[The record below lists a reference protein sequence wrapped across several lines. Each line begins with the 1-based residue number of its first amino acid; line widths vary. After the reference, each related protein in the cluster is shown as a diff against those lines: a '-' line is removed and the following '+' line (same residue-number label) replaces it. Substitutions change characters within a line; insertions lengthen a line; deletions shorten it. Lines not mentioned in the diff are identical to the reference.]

1 MNQFIKYLNVKW
13 GFIALLLTVFVSNQC
28 YSQAVTNK
36 GKEFWVAYGH
46 HQFMEYNRSCNGVE
60 SNPPSS
66 IYNSQNMVLYLSAD
80 QPATVTVTIDS
91 SGPIPG
97 NWYKK
102 TYNIPANTVIAT
114 ENMPKGSFNSGSG
127 GTNPNYDA
135 RLWSDWPPF
144 GSYGEGIFRK
154 KGIHIVSD
162 VPIVAYAHIYGSVSS
177 GATMLLPVDSWGY
190 AYQSINSEQVNADRS
205 GNWMY
210 VIAKE
215 NNTLIEITPSQL
227 TKLGKPAGVPF
238 QVTLM
243 KGQIYQLMGDYVC
256 TTGDGV
262 DLTGTKVKSI
272 ANSSGQCFPI
282 AVFSG
287 SSRTRGESVPC
298 GTGSGRD
305 NDMQQCFPQQAW
317 GKRYLTAPFSTAS
330 GSSSSVT
337 LTASTPM
344 TCVYKVVVKDP
355 TTVVRR
361 NNVQLTGL
369 INGQYYKFSSNTA
382 DYIESDKPIAI
393 GQFMSGSSTC
403 NPGTWGD
410 PEMVYLSPIEQ
421 AIKKVGFYR
430 NNVEKI
436 YANYVTLIIPTAG
449 ITSLKID
456 GSSSFTHT
464 YVHPNRSGY
473 TVVIKGWQAA
483 KSQTIVQSD
492 SAFTGI
498 TYGLGSAES
507 YAYNVGTNLNNINGL
522 PGFHNA
528 PDTSA
533 TTVSHPFGYIN
544 TPMEI
549 GAYIAYKPTAM
560 VWKLSTLSS
569 VVSPSSDISINNP
582 TPIDSLV
589 IGAGKFYLYRLP
601 GTYVF
606 NSAGSH
612 YLPILLTSPNPDNGD
627 CNNQELVNIELLIK
641 PKATANFTYFQNPMC
656 GVDSVRFNGI
666 NPTAENYTVI
676 KWKWVFTAA
685 PADTANIQNPVFH
698 FPTPGTYPVKLTI
711 TVLHGGVADT
721 TINVIVTSGSRP
733 FSNFG
738 ANPTTVCLGQSITF
752 SDSTN
757 YSGTTGWVWDFGN
770 GNTITANSN
779 ANQVITYA
787 SAGTYIVKHS
797 LIIPSASCTADTVS
811 KTVVVIT
818 TPSISNAVA
827 NNPTNCTISNGSI
840 ELNGLTANTSY
851 TVNYNFNGTPTS
863 ASITANSSGVL
874 TIPNLAIGNYTDIK
888 VTLSTGCVSNIVG
901 PFTLS
906 NPSSPATP
914 TAGSNGPICN
924 NSNLDLTATTT
935 TTGAVTYAW
944 TGPNGFTSST
954 QNPTIT
960 NAGLNAAGTYSVLAT
975 LNGCVS
981 SAGTIAVV
989 VNAVPVIS
997 SSSSTNPTTCAT
1009 STGTITLTGLIANT
1023 SYAVNYLY
1031 NTNAQSANIT
1041 SNASGEVI
1049 INNLPAGSYTLI
1061 TATLNNCNSDPVGP
1075 FVLVDPNPPAD
1086 PTLGNNG
1093 PICAGSNLDL
1103 TSSTT
1108 TTGVTYAWTGPNG
1121 FTSTLQNPTIA
1132 GATVAATGVYSL
1144 VVSKNGCSSNSIT
1157 TAVTVNAIPTTP
1169 TAGSNSPVCA
1179 GSALNLTSNT
1189 TFTGAVTYNW
1199 TGPNGFTST
1208 TQNPTINN
1216 VTVSEVGNYVVSVE
1230 SQGCSSANASVTV
1243 VVNPIPVIAGSS
1255 SVNPSACATS
1265 TGSITL
1271 NGLTA
1276 NTSYTV
1282 KYNKNGAP
1290 NSVTISS
1297 NGSGEVII
1305 SNLAAG
1311 TYSNITVTLNNCESA
1326 AQGPIVLADPNP
1338 PATPIVSNNGPI
1350 CVGTTLNLTSS
1361 SSTSGVTYAWTGPNS
1376 FTSSVQNPSIAS
1388 ITAAANGTYNVTATL
1403 NNCVSAVA
1411 NTTVIIN
1418 DIPAIP
1424 TTSSN
1429 GPICAGS
1436 TLNLTSATTST
1447 GTATYSWTGPNG
1459 FTSSTQNPS
1468 IVNALSNATGNYL
1481 VNVSINNCT
1490 SANATL
1496 AVVVNA
1502 VPNISGITSS
1512 NPISCA
1518 TATGSITLSG
1528 LGNNLSYS
1536 VNYTKNGN
1544 PQTLTIASDG
1554 SGNVVVSNLTA
1565 GVYASFTVTIN
1576 NCISNIMGP
1585 VTLSDPSPPATP
1597 TSGSNGPIC
1606 SGSTLNLTSNSVTVG
1621 VSYSWTGPNGFTST
1635 SQNPNITSATI
1646 NASGNYNVTAT
1657 LNNCTSAAS
1666 TISVLVKPTPNITS
1680 SVGNN
1685 PTNCNSSTGSIQL
1698 AGLTAGESYTV
1709 NYTQNI
1715 TAVTT
1720 TLVADAS
1727 GNVIITN
1734 LPAGSYSNISVTLNG
1749 CSSNVVSAISLSD
1762 PNPPATPTIGSNSPT
1777 CSGTALNL
1785 TSLSATPGVSYAW
1798 TGPNGFTSTLQNPS
1812 IAAVTS
1818 LASGTYS
1825 VNATLNNCTSPTV
1838 TTSVIVNISPNI
1850 SGTSSINPTDC
1861 NSATGSITL
1870 NGLMP
1875 NTNYVVNYNKNGTPQ
1890 LANLL
1895 TDGSGNLLINNLTS
1909 GSYTNISVSLVSCIS
1924 NIISSINLV
1933 DPPLPSIPSITSNAP
1948 VCEGGNLNFLAVSST
1963 SGVSYS
1969 WTGPN
1974 GFTSSVSNP
1983 SIANASLNANGIY
1996 VVTVTKNNCT
2006 ASNNVTVTIG
2016 AIPNASF
2023 TLPANVC
2030 MPNGTLNFVNNSSVS
2045 DGSSLSYVWDYGDG
2059 NSGSSSSHTYTT
2071 TPVSGSVIVKLTV
2084 TSALGC
2090 VKDSSQTFNQFF
2102 EKPIALFSVAPD
2114 TLCQGANN
2122 IFTDLSTDLAS
2133 TIQTWN
2139 WDFND
2144 GTTSSIQNP
2153 TKKYTNPGN
2162 YTVSLNVT
2170 NAAGCVSNPV
2180 TKNVVVY
2187 LQPVLDAGP
2196 SFVVPQS
2203 TVVRFNPT
2211 VNDSTTLNFL
2221 WTPSWLLSNPS
2232 SLRPNY
2238 TANAD
2243 QKFTLTA
2250 VGLGGC
2256 TASDTISVKI
2266 LKPVIIPNAFSPN
2279 GDGINDTWVIKN
2291 LADYPGAS
2299 VEVYGRTGQMIYQSY
2314 GYSQPWD
2321 GTVKGKPLPVATYY
2335 YIITLKNGFNP
2346 IVGYVA
2352 ILK

>member
-1 MNQFIKYLNVKW
+1 MRILKH
-13 GFIALLLTVFVSNQC
+13 IPILLTCLICTIGSEK
-28 YSQAVTNK
+28 SIAQAITNK

-46 HQFMEYNRSCNGVE
+46 HQFMEYNRKCDGTE
-60 SNPPSS
+60 ENPTPP
-66 IYNSQNMVLYLSAD
+66 IYNSQNMVLYLSAE
-80 QPATVTVTIDS
+80 QPATVTITIDS

-97 NWYKK
+97 NWFKK
-102 TYNIPANTVIAT
+102 TYYIPANTVIAT
-114 ENMPKGSFNSGSG
+114 ENMPKGTFNSGTG
-127 GTNPNYDA
+127 GTNPNFDA

-243 KGQIYQLMGDYVC
+243 KGQIYQLIGDYVC
-256 TTGDGV
+256 SSGDGV

-298 GTGSGRD
+298 GAGSGRD

-317 GKRYLTAPFSTAS
+317 GKRYLTTPFSTAS
-330 GSSSSVT
+330 GASSSVN

-344 TCVYKVVVKDP
+344 TSVYKVVVKDP

-361 NNVQLTGL
+361 NNVPLSGL
-369 INGQYYKFSSNTA
+369 INGQYYKFSSSTA
-382 DYIESDKPIAI
+382 DYIEADKPIAI

-436 YANYVTLIIPTAG
+436 YANYVTVVIPTAG
-449 ITSLKID
+449 VSSLKID

-464 YVHPNRSGY
+464 YAHPNRTGY
-473 TVVIKGWQAA
+473 SVVIKGWQAA
-483 KSQTIVQSD
+483 KSQVIVQSD
-492 SAFTGI
+492 SAFNGI

-533 TTVSHPFGYIN
+533 TSVVHPYGYIN
-544 TPMEI
+544 TPMEV

-560 VWKLSTLSS
+560 VWKLSALAS
-569 VVSPSSDISINNP
+569 VLTPNTDISINNP

-606 NSAGSH
+606 NTAGTH

-627 CNNQELVNIELLIK
+627 CNNQETVNIELLIK
-641 PKATANFTYFQNPMC
+641 PKATANFTYLQNPMC

-666 NPTAENYTVI
+666 NPTAENYSVI
-676 KWKWVFTAA
+676 KWKWEFTAA
-685 PADTANIQNPVFH
+685 PADTANIQNPIFY
-698 FPTPGTYPVKLTI
+698 FPTPGIYPVKLTI

-721 TINVIVTSGSRP
+721 TINVVVTSGSRP

-738 ANPTTVCLGQSITF
+738 ANPATVCLGQSITF

-770 GNTITANSN
+770 GNIITANSN
-779 ANQVITYA
+779 ANQVITYT

-797 LIIPSASCTADTVS
+797 LIIPSATCTADTVS

-840 ELNGLTANTSY
+840 VLNGLTANTSY

-888 VTLSTGCVSNIVG
+888 VTLSSGCVSNVVG

-906 NPSSPATP
+906 NPAAPATP
-914 TAGSNGPICN
+914 TVGSNGPICN

-954 QNPTIT
+954 QNPSIT

-981 SAGTIAVV
+981 AAGSIAVV

-997 SSSSTNPTTCAT
+997 SGSFTSPTTCAT
-1009 STGTITLTGLIANT
+1009 STGSITLTGLMSNT
-1023 SYAVNYLY
+1023 SYTVNYLY
-1031 NTNAQSANIT
+1031 NTNAQSANIS
-1041 SNASGEVI
+1041 SNASGQVI
-1049 INNLPAGSYTLI
+1049 INNLPSGNYALI
-1061 TATLNNCNSDPVGP
+1061 TVTLNNCSSDPVGP
-1075 FVLVDPNPPAD
+1075 YVLVEPNPPAD
-1086 PTLGNNG
+1086 PTLSNNG
-1093 PICAGSNLDL
+1093 PICAGSNLNL

-1121 FTSTLQNPTIA
+1121 FTSTLQNPTIS

-1144 VVSKNGCSSNSIT
+1144 VVSKNGCSSNTIIT
-1157 TAVTVNAIPTTP
+1157 GVTVNAIPTTP
-1169 TAGSNSPVCA
+1169 TASSNSPVCA
-1179 GSALNLTSNT
+1179 GSALNLTGNT
-1189 TFTGAVTYNW
+1189 TFTGFVTYNW

-1208 TQNPTINN
+1208 IQNPTIGSIGLANA
-1216 VTVSEVGNYVVSVE
+1216 GNYSVSVE
-1230 SQGCSSANASVTV
+1230 SQGCSSANTSISV
-1243 VVNPIPVIAGSS
+1243 VVNPIPVISGSS

-1265 TGSITL
+1265 TGSINLT
-1271 NGLTA
+1271 GLLPT
-1276 NTSYTV
+1276 TSYTV
-1282 KYNKNGAP
+1282 KYNKNGSPQTA
-1290 NSVTISS
+1290 TISS
-1297 NGSGEVII
+1297 NATGEVII
-1305 SNLAAG
+1305 PNLSAG
-1311 TYSNITVTLNNCESA
+1311 TYSNITVTLNNCEST

-1338 PATPIVSNNGPI
+1338 PATPTVTNNGPI

-1388 ITAAANGTYNVTATL
+1388 ITSAANGTYNVTATL
-1403 NNCVSAVA
+1403 NNCVSTVA
-1411 NTTVIIN
+1411 STTVVIN
-1418 DIPAIP
+1418 DIPAVP
-1424 TTSSN
+1424 TSSSN

-1436 TLNLTSATTST
+1436 TLNLTSNTTST

-1459 FTSSTQNPS
+1459 FTNSNQNPS
-1468 IVNALSNATGNYL
+1468 IVNALANATGNYL
-1481 VNVSINNCT
+1481 VNVTINNCT

-1502 VPNISGITSS
+1502 VPNIAGITSN
-1512 NPISCA
+1512 NPVSCA

-1528 LGNNLSYS
+1528 LGNNLSYV
-1536 VNYTKNGN
+1536 VNYTKNSN
-1544 PQTLTIASDG
+1544 PQTLTINSDG
-1554 SGNVVVSNLTA
+1554 SGNVTVINLTA
-1565 GVYASFTVTIN
+1565 GVYANFTVTIN

-1585 VTLSDPSPPATP
+1585 VTLSDPNPPATP

-1606 SGSTLNLTSNSVTVG
+1606 SGSTLNLTSNSITAG

-1635 SQNPNITSATI
+1635 SQNPNISSATI

-1666 TISVLVKPTPNITS
+1666 TIAVLIKPTPNITS

-1709 NYTQNI
+1709 NYTQNV

-1720 TLVADAS
+1720 TLVANAS
-1727 GNVIITN
+1727 GNVIIN
-1734 LPAGSYSNISVTLNG
+1734 SLPSGSYSNITVTLNG
-1749 CSSNVVSAISLSD
+1749 CTSNAVSAISLSD
-1762 PNPPATPTIGSNSPT
+1762 PNPPATPTIGSNSPA

-1785 TSLSATPGVSYAW
+1785 TSLSATPGVTYSW
-1798 TGPNGFTSTLQNPS
+1798 TGPNGFTSNLQNPS
-1812 IAAVTS
+1812 IASVTS

-1825 VNATLNNCTSPTV
+1825 VNATLNNCTSATI
-1838 TTSVIVNISPNI
+1838 TTSVIVNITPNI

-1875 NTNYVVNYNKNGTPQ
+1875 NTNYDVNYSKNGNPQ
-1890 LANLL
+1890 SANLL
-1895 TDGSGNLLINNLTS
+1895 TDGSGNLMISNLTL

-1924 NIISSINLV
+1924 NIINAVNLV

-1948 VCEGGNLNFLAVSST
+1948 ICEGGNLNFLAVSST

-1983 SIANASLNANGIY
+1983 SITNAFLNANGNY
-1996 VVTVTKNNCT
+1996 VVNVTKNNCT
-2006 ASNNVTVTIG
+2006 SSNNVTITIG

-2023 TLPANVC
+2023 TLPASVC
-2030 MPNGTLNFVNNSSVS
+2030 MPNGILNFVNNSSVS
-2045 DGSSLSYVWDYGDG
+2045 DGSALNYTWDYGDG
-2059 NSGSSSSHTYTT
+2059 NTGSASSHTYTT

-2090 VKDSSQTFNQFF
+2090 IKDSSQIFNKFF
-2102 EKPIALFSVAPD
+2102 EKPIALFSVTPD
-2114 TLCQGANN
+2114 TLCQGTNN
-2122 IFTDLSTDLAS
+2122 IFTDLSTDATS
-2133 TIQTWN
+2133 TIQNWN
-2139 WDFND
+2139 WNFAD
-2144 GTTSSIQNP
+2144 GTTSTTQGP
-2153 TKKYTNPGN
+2153 TKKYLLPGN
-2162 YTVSLNVT
+2162 YAVSLTVT
-2170 NAAGCVSNPV
+2170 NAAGCTSLPYNKKVI
-2180 TKNVVVY
+2180 VY

-2196 SFVVPQS
+2196 SYVVPQS

-2238 TANAD
+2238 VANAD

-2266 LKPVIIPNAFSPN
+2266 LKPVKVPNAFSPN
-2279 GDGINDTWVIKN
+2279 GDGVNDKWVITN
-2291 LADYPGAS
+2291 LADYPGAF
-2299 VEVYGRTGQMIYQSY
+2299 VEVYNRDGQMVFQSF
-2314 GYSQPWD
+2314 GYNIAWD

-2335 YIITLKNGFNP
+2335 YIITLKNGFKP
-2346 IVGYVA
+2346 IVGYVT